1 MANSS
6 NALWIGGIVIVA
18 ALTVVELMSSREKG
32 DTTNSVNTATAN
44 GSAAPISVQQDAGQI
59 AMGTASTLDTTNATE
74 AQGLI
79 TPTNTDAHSTEFDMD
94 TEYASDLIIDLDNP
108 GANVAAITKS
118 LLHKPE
124 GEKTKRSET
133 AMSNNDATSD
143 TLVDETI
150 NLDTAAATVSVTP
163 SALSGQD
170 KNAIKLEQTVSAQS
184 TKQPE
189 VEAGST
195 PTTIAKHLAAAEKA
209 LKDLRMTTPSGD
221 NAYEHYQAVLK
232 IDPSN
237 VEARSGI
244 QKMVDMYIYFAEKAI
259 ADGKKNNARIYLQ
272 RAENLAPGSPKLK
285 NLRAE
290 LN

>member
-74 AQGLI
+74 AQGLT

>member
-6 NALWIGGIVIVA
+6 NALWISGIVIVA

-44 GSAAPISVQQDAGQI
+44 GSAAPISVQQDAGQV

-74 AQGLI
+74 AQGLT

>member
-44 GSAAPISVQQDAGQI
+44 GSAAPISVQQDAGQV

-74 AQGLI
+74 AQGLT

>member
-1 MANSS
+1 MTNSS